1 MITFVDFLMNGER
14 QIMTSKPPKATRR
27 QKQKKKTRSI
37 ILDAARSLFSE
48 IGFADT
54 TIRNIAKNAEV
65 GFGTVFNHF
74 PDKSSLLIATLID
87 DLVKTQT
94 EAMVSFPGDGSVGDK
109 FLYLSHQF
117 YLYYAKNPAL
127 SRTLIKEMWF
137 VKGEWGKILKDQ
149 ADQYLLLIT
158 GIIEEGKRKGEI
170 KAEVISGI
178 TAASFFSQYYSVLLM
193 GLNEETVNPD
203 DLVAILKMMIDQTI
217 DGIGSGVGSGQGDEI
232 EKKGLSKI

>member
-1 MITFVDFLMNGER
+1 
-14 QIMTSKPPKATRR
+14 MTSEPPKATRR
-27 QKQKKKTRSI
+27 QKQKENTRSI

-54 TIRNIAKNAEV
+54 TIRKIAKNAEV
-65 GFGTVFNHF
+65 GFGTIFNHF

-87 DLVKTQT
+87 DLIKTQT
-94 EAMVSFPGDGSVGDK
+94 EAMVSFPAVGSVCEK

-137 VKGEWGKILKDQ
+137 VKGEWGRILKDQ

-158 GIIEEGKRKGEI
+158 EIIDEGKRNGEI
-170 KAEVISGI
+170 KEDAISGI
-178 TAASFFSQYYSVLLM
+178 AAATFFSEYYSILLM
-193 GLNEETVNPD
+193 GLNEETFNPD
-203 DLVAILKMMIDQTI
+203 DLIAILKVMIDQTI
-217 DGIGSGVGSGQGDEI
+217 DGIGSKGSG
-232 EKKGLSKI
+232 KK